1 MTTNT
6 ETRLSKV
13 PEVTVLFWVIKV
25 LTTGMGETTSDFFV
39 KQFVPEIAVV
49 VSGVVLV
56 IALVLQFRAPS
67 YIPWIYWFAVVMVS
81 IFGTMVA
88 DVIHI
93 VIGVPYLV
101 SAAVF
106 AFALAGIFT
115 WWFVSERTLSIHS
128 ITTRRREFFY
138 WATVLTTF
146 ALGTAIGDLTAT
158 TFGLGYFASGV
169 LFAIVIAVP
178 AVGWRWGL
186 PSVFSFWF
194 AYIIT
199 RPLGASFADWL
210 GVSTARGGLNV
221 GTGPVSIALAILIAV
236 LVGVASRAERRT
248 QLGALREQLGE

>member
-6 ETRLSKV
+6 DARLSKV

-49 VSGVVLV
+49 VSGLVLV
-56 IALVLQFRAPS
+56 IALVLQFRAPR

-93 VIGVPYLV
+93 VLGVPYLV

-106 AFALAGIFT
+106 AIALAGIFT
-115 WWFVSERTLSIHS
+115 WWFLSERTLSIHS

-146 ALGTAIGDLTAT
+146 ALGTAVGDLTAT

-178 AVGWRWGL
+178 AVGWRLGM
-186 PSVFSFWF
+186 PSVFAFWF

-210 GVSTARGGLNV
+210 GVSSARGGLDL
-221 GTGPVSIALAILIAV
+221 GTGPVSIVLAVLIAA
-236 LVGVASRAERRT
+236 LVAVASRAERRVS
-248 QLGALREQLGE
+248 A